1 VSDQRPFP
9 LGRPGPSLTYAG
21 PLPEA
26 LADYHSPRW
35 RRHNARRLEFLASL
49 RLPLAGRTLLE
60 LGAGVGDHTEFF
72 LDRSCVVT
80 AVEARSEAVAVMQTR
95 FEHHES
101 VTVLE
106 RDLDPPDASLAG
118 TFDVVMCLGL
128 LYHVAHPQ
136 QLVTWAASHA
146 ADLLVIETIVSPAPG
161 GDPQMVGEDAR
172 LPGAS
177 THGTGCRVTRQ
188 WLWSLLSASMPYVYA
203 TRGQVPHY
211 EFPMDWRACGPGTTR
226 TILIA
231 SRRAL
236 SDEALTSTLPD
247 AHLWE

>member
-1 VSDQRPFP
+1 VSDHRAFP

-49 RLPLAGRTLLE
+49 RLPLAGRTVLE

-72 LDRSCVVT
+72 LDRSCIVT
-80 AVEARSEAVAVMQTR
+80 AVEARSTAVDVMRSR
-95 FEHHES
+95 FKGLDTA
-101 VTVLE
+101 TVVE
-106 RDLDPPDASLAG
+106 RDLDPPGDPLPGS
-118 TFDVVMCLGL
+118 FDVVMCLGL
-128 LYHVAHPQ
+128 LYHVAHPHE
-136 QLVTWAASHA
+136 LVTWAAAHA
-146 ADLLVIETIVSPAPG
+146 ADLLVIETIVSPAPD
-161 GDPQMVGEDAR
+161 GDPEVVGEDAR

-188 WLWSLLSASMPYVYA
+188 WLWSLLSASMPYVYG
-203 TRGQVPHY
+203 TRAQVPHY
-211 EFPMDWRACGPGTTR
+211 EFPTDWQTCGPGTTR

-236 SDEALTSTLPD
+236 TDEALTSALPD
-247 AHLWE
+247 EHLWE